1 MLKNIGANWLLTL
14 LSILSAFI
22 LMPYTIGVLG
32 KVEYGLWIL
41 VASATG
47 YLSLLVLGTPMAS
60 VRFLSKSIAEKDYKK
75 VNETV
80 GGFAGLYL
88 MLGLLCLV
96 VGAIIYFLFPLLFN
110 VPAEHLE
117 SAQRALVIVVFSIA
131 GSFIGRLPGAVFA
144 AHQDFVIRNLILAAA
159 VILRLVLTL
168 VLLDIAPSILTVAFI
183 QLIHILFEFLVSTY
197 VMHRTYPEIRLSLR
211 KFQPGVL
218 KEIFSFSVY
227 VLILNLGIQLSYQT
241 DALVIGA
248 FSDVSRIT
256 FYSVANSITIYYM
269 EFIIAIAMVVMP
281 NSTKLHTEGRM
292 DDLRA
297 MFLKWSKVSLA
308 LTMAGCLFL
317 MVLGGKFLGWW
328 IGPEFEHDS
337 GQVLFILVLSFLFL
351 LPARGV
357 SMPLLMGIGNP
368 RHPSLFFLAMAVLN
382 IVISVILVKPLGIV
396 GVALGT
402 AIPNV
407 IFAVYLV
414 HRSCQLL
421 DVRVVEY
428 LRYVYLKPLIAAVPV
443 LLLLVWVRQTF
454 NPEGILELIAAGIA
468 SVTVLGVCWLVLVL
482 RNDPYIEVDLKA
494 LLLRRQKG

>member
-1 MLKNIGANWLLTL
+1 MLKNIGANWMLTL

-22 LMPYTIGVLG
+22 LMPYTIRVLG
-32 KVEYGLWIL
+32 AEEYGLWIL

-75 VNETV
+75 VNEIV

-96 VGAIIYFLFPLLFN
+96 VGAIIYALLPVLFN
-110 VPAEHLE
+110 VPAQHTE

-131 GSFIGRLPGAVFA
+131 GGFIGRLPGAVFA
-144 AHQDFVIRNLILAAA
+144 AHQDFVIRNVILAAA
-159 VILRLVLTL
+159 IVLRLVLTL
-168 VLLDIAPSILTVAFI
+168 VLLDIAPSIITVAII
-183 QLIHILFEFLVSTY
+183 QLIHITFEFLVSTY
-197 VMHRTYPEIRLSLR
+197 VMHRTYPEIRLSIK
-211 KFQPGVL
+211 KFEASTL
-218 KEIFSFSVY
+218 KEIFSFSIY

-248 FSDVSRIT
+248 FSEVSQIT
-256 FYSVANSITIYYM
+256 LYSVANSITIYYM

-297 MFLKWSKVSLA
+297 MFLKWSKLSLA

-317 MVLGGKFLGWW
+317 LIFGGKFLGWW
-328 IGPEFEHDS
+328 IGPEFENDS
-337 GQVLFILVLSFLFL
+337 GEVLFVLVLSFFFL

-368 RHPSLFFLAMAVLN
+368 RQPSLVFLALAVLN
-382 IVISVILVKPLGIV
+382 IIISMILIKPLGII

-407 IFAVYLV
+407 VYAVYLV
-414 HRSCQLL
+414 YKSCKLL
-421 DVRVVEY
+421 DISVVEY
-428 LRYVYLKPLIAAVPV
+428 LKYVYLKALLAAIPV
-443 LLLLVWVRQTF
+443 LIFLLWIRQTF
-454 NPEGILELIAAGIA
+454 NPENIFELILTGVS
-468 SVTVLGVCWLVLVL
+468 SVAVLGLLWFILVL
-482 RNDPYIEVDLKA
+482 RNDPYIELDLKG
-494 LLLRRQKG
+494 LSSRR

>member
-1 MLKNIGANWLLTL
+1 MLKNIGANWMLTL

-32 KVEYGLWIL
+32 SVKYGIWIL

-75 VNETV
+75 VNEIV

-88 MLGLLCLV
+88 MLGLLCLA
-96 VGAIIYFLFPLLFN
+96 VGAVIYALLPILFN
-110 VPAEHLE
+110 VPAEHLD

-131 GSFIGRLPGAVFA
+131 GGFIGRLPGAVFA

-159 VILRLVLTL
+159 VVLRLVLTL
-168 VLLDIAPSILTVAFI
+168 VLLDVAPSIITVAVI
-183 QLIHILFEFLVSTY
+183 QLIHISFEFLVSTY

-211 KFQPGVL
+211 KFEPGVL
-218 KEIFSFSVY
+218 KEIFSFSIY

-297 MFLKWSKVSLA
+297 MFLKWSKVALA

-337 GQVLFILVLSFLFL
+337 GQVLFVLVLSFLFL

-368 RHPSLFFLAMAVLN
+368 RQPSLFFLVMAVLN
-382 IVISVILVKPLGIV
+382 VVISIILVKPLGIL

-407 IFAVYLV
+407 IFAIYLV
-414 HRSCQLL
+414 YKSCALL
-421 DVRVVEY
+421 DVPVLEY
-428 LRYVYLKPLIAAVPV
+428 LRYVYLKPLIAAIPV
-443 LLLLVWVRQTF
+443 LALLVWVQHTF
-454 NPEGILELIAAGIA
+454 NPEGIWELIAAGVA
-468 SVTVLGVCWLVLVL
+468 SVAVLGIAWLVLVL
-482 RNDPYIEVDLKA
+482 RNDPYIELDLKG
-494 LLLRRQKG
+494 LLARRKNG

>member
-1 MLKNIGANWLLTL
+1 MLKNIGANWMLTL

-22 LMPYTIGVLG
+22 LMPYTIRVLG
-32 KVEYGLWIL
+32 SEEYGLWIL

-75 VNETV
+75 VNEIV

-88 MLGLLCLV
+88 MLGLLCLA
-96 VGAIIYFLFPLLFN
+96 VGASIYALLPVLFN
-110 VPAEHLE
+110 VPAEHAE

-131 GSFIGRLPGAVFA
+131 GGFIGRLPGAVFA
-144 AHQDFVIRNLILAAA
+144 AHQDFVVRNVILAAA
-159 VILRLVLTL
+159 IVLRLVLTL
-168 VLLDIAPSILTVAFI
+168 VLLDIAPSIITVAII
-183 QLIHILFEFLVSTY
+183 QLIHIMFEFLVSTY
-197 VMHRTYPEIRLSLR
+197 VMHRTYPEIHLSLR
-211 KFQPGVL
+211 KFESSTL
-218 KEIFSFSVY
+218 KEIFSFSIY

-248 FSDVSRIT
+248 FREVSEIT

-297 MFLKWSKVSLA
+297 MFLKWSKLSLA

-317 MVLGGKFLGWW
+317 LIFGGKFLGWW
-328 IGPEFEHDS
+328 IGSEFERDS
-337 GQVLFILVLSFLFL
+337 GQVLFVLVLSFFFL

-368 RHPSLFFLAMAVLN
+368 RQPSLVFLALAVLN
-382 IVISVILVKPLGIV
+382 IIISVILIKPLGIL

-407 IFAVYLV
+407 MFAVYLV
-414 HRSCQLL
+414 YKSCKLL
-421 DVRVVEY
+421 GVSTGEY
-428 LRYVYLKPLIAAVPV
+428 LKYVYLKALIAAIPV
-443 LLLLVWVRQTF
+443 LLFLLWIRQTF
-454 NPEGILELIAAGIA
+454 QPENIFELIVTGVS
-468 SVTVLGVCWLVLVL
+468 SVVVLGLLWFVLVL
-482 RNDPYIEVDLKA
+482 RNDPYIELDLKR
-494 LLLRRQKG
+494 LLSRR

>member
-1 MLKNIGANWLLTL
+1 MLKNIGANWMLTL

-22 LMPYTIGVLG
+22 LMPYTIRVLG
-32 KVEYGLWIL
+32 SEEYGLWIL

-75 VNETV
+75 VNEIV

-96 VGAIIYFLFPLLFN
+96 VGAIIYALFPVLFN
-110 VPAEHLE
+110 VPAEHTE

-131 GSFIGRLPGAVFA
+131 GGFIGRLPGAVFA

-159 VILRLVLTL
+159 VVLRLVLTL
-168 VLLDIAPSILTVAFI
+168 VLLDLAPSIITVAII

-197 VMHRTYPEIRLSLR
+197 VMHRTYPEIRLSFK
-211 KFQPGVL
+211 KFETGTL
-218 KEIFSFSVY
+218 KEIFSFSIY

-248 FSDVSRIT
+248 FSEVSQIT

-269 EFIIAIAMVVMP
+269 EFIVAIAMVVMP

-297 MFLKWSKVSLA
+297 MFLKWSKLSLA

-317 MVLGGKFLGWW
+317 LIFGGKFLGWW
-328 IGPEFEHDS
+328 IGPEFERDS
-337 GQVLFILVLSFLFL
+337 GKVLFVLVLSFFFL

-368 RHPSLFFLAMAVLN
+368 RQPSLVFLAFGCAEYCNQCDVDQTPWH
-382 IVISVILVKPLGIV
+382 SRG
-396 GVALGT
+396 GT
-402 AIPNV
+402 R
-407 IFAVYLV
+407 
-414 HRSCQLL
+414 HR
-421 DVRVVEY
+421 Y
-428 LRYVYLKPLIAAVPV
+428 
-443 LLLLVWVRQTF
+443 T
-454 NPEGILELIAAGIA
+454 
-468 SVTVLGVCWLVLVL
+468 
-482 RNDPYIEVDLKA
+482 
-494 LLLRRQKG
+494 